1 MCMIAN
7 SFQKIRQ
14 IDEVIGKINDGCT
27 LMAGGF
33 GGVGTPPSLIDA
45 ILEKEVRELEIICN
59 DTGFP
64 HIGIGK
70 LICAGRVRKVIA
82 SHIGSNPIAGT
93 LMSEGKMEVEFSPQ
107 GTLGERIRAGGM
119 GLGGILSD
127 VGMGSEIAEKG
138 KELVQVDG
146 RTYFI
151 ETALTADVAIICG
164 KAADEFGNIIYK
176 KSARNMNPLMAM
188 AGEYTIAEVEEIVSL
203 GELDPEAIITPGVFV
218 QAVVQSE
225 GVNWKWVWEPK

>member
-1 MCMIAN
+1 MIKN

-14 IDEVIGKINDGCT
+14 IDEVLGKINDGCT

-70 LICAGRVRKVIA
+70 LISAGRVRKVIA

-146 RTYFI
+146 RPYFI

-188 AGEYTIAEVEEIVSL
+188 AGEYTIAEVDEIVSL

>member
-1 MCMIAN
+1 MIAN
-7 SFQKIRQ
+7 SFKKIRQ

-70 LICAGRVRKVIA
+70 LISAGRVRKVIA
-82 SHIGSNPIAGT
+82 SHIGSNPIAGN
-93 LMSEGKMEVEFSPQ
+93 LMSEGKLEVEFSPQ

-138 KELVQVDG
+138 KELVQVEG

-164 KAADEFGNIIYK
+164 MTADEFGNIIYK

-188 AGEYTIAEVEEIVSL
+188 AGDYTIAEVDEIVPL

-218 QAVVQSE
+218 QAIVQSE
-225 GVNWKWVWEPK
+225 GVNWKWVWESK

>member
-1 MCMIAN
+1 MAN

-45 ILEKEVRELEIICN
+45 ILEKEVRDLEIICN

-70 LICAGRVRKVIA
+70 LISAGRVRKVIA
-82 SHIGSNPIAGT
+82 SHIGSNPIAGS
-93 LMSEGKMEVEFSPQ
+93 LMSEGKLEVEFTPQ

-138 KELVQVDG
+138 KDLVQVEG

-188 AGEYTIAEVEEIVSL
+188 AGDYTIAEVDEIVSL
-203 GELDPEAIITPGVFV
+203 GELDAEAIITPGVFV
-218 QAVVQSE
+218 QAIVQSE
-225 GVNWKWVWEPK
+225 GVNWKWVWEAK

>member
-1 MCMIAN
+1 MIAN

-70 LICAGRVRKVIA
+70 LISAGRVRKVIA
-82 SHIGSNPIAGT
+82 SHIGSNPIAGS
-93 LMSEGKMEVEFSPQ
+93 LMSEGKLEVEFSPQ

-138 KELVQVDG
+138 KDLAKVEG

-188 AGEYTIAEVEEIVSL
+188 AGDYTIAEVDEIVSL
-203 GELDPEAIITPGVFV
+203 GELDAEAIITPGVFV
-218 QAVVQSE
+218 QAIVQSE
-225 GVNWKWVWEPK
+225 GVNWKWVWEAK

>member
-45 ILEKEVRELEIICN
+45 ILEKEVRDLEIICN

-70 LICAGRVRKVIA
+70 LISAGRVRKVIA
-82 SHIGSNPIAGT
+82 SHIGSNPIAGS
-93 LMSEGKMEVEFSPQ
+93 LMSEGKLEVEFSPQ

-138 KELVQVDG
+138 KDLVQVEG

-188 AGEYTIAEVEEIVSL
+188 AGDYTIAEVDEIVSL
-203 GELDPEAIITPGVFV
+203 GELDAEAIITPGVFV
-218 QAVVQSE
+218 QAIVQSE
-225 GVNWKWVWEPK
+225 GVNWKWVWEAK

>member
-1 MCMIAN
+1 MIAN

-45 ILEKEVRELEIICN
+45 ILEKEVRELKIICN

-70 LICAGRVRKVIA
+70 LISAGRVRKVIA
-82 SHIGSNPIAGT
+82 SHIGSNPIAGS
-93 LMSEGKMEVEFSPQ
+93 LMSEGKLEVEFSPQ

-138 KELVQVDG
+138 KDLVQVEG

-188 AGEYTIAEVEEIVSL
+188 AGDYTIAEVDEIVSL
-203 GELDPEAIITPGVFV
+203 GELDAEAIITPGVFV
-218 QAVVQSE
+218 QAIVQSE
-225 GVNWKWVWEPK
+225 GVNWKWVWEAK

>member
-1 MCMIAN
+1 MTN

-14 IDEVIGKINDGCT
+14 IDEVLGKINDGCT

-70 LICAGRVRKVIA
+70 LISAGRVRKVIA

>member
-1 MCMIAN
+1 MAN
-7 SFQKIRQ
+7 SFKKIRQ

-70 LICAGRVRKVIA
+70 LISAGRVRKVIA
-82 SHIGSNPIAGT
+82 SHIGSNPIAGN
-93 LMSEGKMEVEFSPQ
+93 LMSEGKLEVEFSPQ

-138 KELVQVDG
+138 KELVQVEG

-164 KAADEFGNIIYK
+164 MTADEFGNIIYK

-188 AGEYTIAEVEEIVSL
+188 AGDYTIAEVDEIVPL

-218 QAVVQSE
+218 QAIVQSE
-225 GVNWKWVWEPK
+225 GVNWKWVWESK

>member
-1 MCMIAN
+1 MIAN
-7 SFQKIRQ
+7 SFQKIRG
-14 IDEVIGKINDGCT
+14 IDEILRKINDGCK
-27 LMAGGF
+27 MMVGGF
-33 GGVGTPPSLIDA
+33 GGVGSPPSLIDA
-45 ILEKEVRELEIICN
+45 ILEKEVRDLEIICN

-70 LICAGRVRKVIA
+70 LISAGRVRKVIA
-82 SHIGSNPIAGT
+82 SHIGSNPIAGS
-93 LMSEGKMEVEFSPQ
+93 LMSEGKLEVEFSPQ

-138 KELVQVDG
+138 KELVKVEG
-146 RTYFI
+146 RDFFI
-151 ETALTADVAIICG
+151 ETALTADVAIIYG
-164 KAADEFGNIIYK
+164 KIADEFGNMIYD

-188 AGEYTIAEVEEIVSL
+188 AGDYTIAEVDEIVSL
-203 GELDPEAIITPGVFV
+203 GELDPETIITPGVFV
-218 QAVVQSE
+218 QAIVQSE

>member
-1 MCMIAN
+1 MIAN
-7 SFQKIRQ
+7 SFQKIRR
-14 IDEVIGKINDGCT
+14 IDEILGKFNDGCRM
-27 LMAGGF
+27 MAGGF
-33 GGVGTPPSLIDA
+33 GGVGSPPTLIDA
-45 ILEKEVRELEIICN
+45 ILEKGVRDLEIICN

-70 LICAGRVRKVIA
+70 LISAGRVRKVIA

-93 LMSEGKMEVEFSPQ
+93 LMSEGKLEVEFSPQ

-138 KELVQVDG
+138 KELVKVDG
-146 RTYFI
+146 RDYFI
-151 ETALTADVAIICG
+151 ETALTADIAMICG
-164 KAADEFGNIIYK
+164 KTADEFGNMIYD

-188 AGEYTIAEVEEIVSL
+188 AGDYTIAEVDEIVSL
-203 GELDPEAIITPGVFV
+203 GELDPESIITPGVFV
-218 QAVVQSE
+218 QAIVQSE

>member
-1 MCMIAN
+1 MAN
-7 SFQKIRQ
+7 SFQKIRG
-14 IDEVIGKINDGCT
+14 IDEILRKINDGCK
-27 LMAGGF
+27 MMVGGF
-33 GGVGTPPSLIDA
+33 GGVGSPPSLIDA
-45 ILEKEVRELEIICN
+45 ILEKEVRDLEIICN

-70 LICAGRVRKVIA
+70 LISAGRVRKVIA
-82 SHIGSNPIAGT
+82 SHIGSNPIAGS
-93 LMSEGKMEVEFSPQ
+93 LMSEGKLEVEFSPQ

-138 KELVQVDG
+138 KELVKVEG
-146 RTYFI
+146 RDFFI
-151 ETALTADVAIICG
+151 ETALTADVAIIYG
-164 KAADEFGNIIYK
+164 KIADEFGNMIYD

-188 AGEYTIAEVEEIVSL
+188 AGDYTIAEVDEIVSL
-203 GELDPEAIITPGVFV
+203 GELDPETIITPGVFV
-218 QAVVQSE
+218 QAIVQSE

>member
-1 MCMIAN
+1 MIAN

-70 LICAGRVRKVIA
+70 LISAGRVRKVIA

-127 VGMGSEIAEKG
+127 VGIGSEIAEKG
-138 KELVQVDG
+138 KELVHVDG

-164 KAADEFGNIIYK
+164 RAADEFGNIIYK

>member
-1 MCMIAN
+1 MAN

>member
-1 MCMIAN
+1 MAN

-45 ILEKEVRELEIICN
+45 ILEKEVRDLEIICN

-70 LICAGRVRKVIA
+70 LISAGRVRKVIA
-82 SHIGSNPIAGT
+82 SHIGSNPIAGS
-93 LMSEGKMEVEFSPQ
+93 LMSEGKLEVEFSPQ

-138 KELVQVDG
+138 KDLVQVEG

-188 AGEYTIAEVEEIVSL
+188 AGDYTIAEVDEIVSL
-203 GELDPEAIITPGVFV
+203 GELDAEAIITPGVFV
-218 QAVVQSE
+218 QAIVQSE
-225 GVNWKWVWEPK
+225 GVNWKWVWEAK

>member
-1 MCMIAN
+1 MIAN

-45 ILEKEVRELEIICN
+45 ILEKEVRDLEIICN

-70 LICAGRVRKVIA
+70 LISAGRVRKVIA
-82 SHIGSNPIAGT
+82 SHIGSNPIAGS
-93 LMSEGKMEVEFSPQ
+93 LMSEGKLEVEFTPQ

-138 KELVQVDG
+138 KDLVQVEG

-188 AGEYTIAEVEEIVSL
+188 AGDYTIAEVDEIVSL
-203 GELDPEAIITPGVFV
+203 GELDAEAIITPGVFV
-218 QAVVQSE
+218 QAIVQSE
-225 GVNWKWVWEPK
+225 GVNWKWVWEAK

>member
-1 MCMIAN
+1 MIAN

>member
-1 MCMIAN
+1 MIAN
-7 SFQKIRQ
+7 SFQKIRE
-14 IDEVIGKINDGCT
+14 IDEILRKINDGSK
-27 LMAGGF
+27 MMVGGF
-33 GGVGTPPSLIDA
+33 GGVGSPPSLIDA
-45 ILEKEVRELEIICN
+45 ILEKEVRDLEIICN

-70 LICAGRVRKVIA
+70 LISAGRVRKVIA
-82 SHIGSNPIAGT
+82 SHIGSNPIAGS
-93 LMSEGKMEVEFSPQ
+93 LMSEGKLEVEFSPQ

-138 KELVQVDG
+138 KELVKVEG
-146 RTYFI
+146 RDFFI
-151 ETALTADVAIICG
+151 ETALTADVAIIYG
-164 KAADEFGNIIYK
+164 KIADEFGNMIYD

-188 AGEYTIAEVEEIVSL
+188 AGDYTIAEVDEIVSL
-203 GELDPEAIITPGVFV
+203 GELDPETIITPGVFV
-218 QAVVQSE
+218 QAIVQSE

>member
-1 MCMIAN
+1 MAN
-7 SFQKIRQ
+7 SFQKIRE
-14 IDEVIGKINDGCT
+14 IDEILRKINDGSK
-27 LMAGGF
+27 MMVGGF
-33 GGVGTPPSLIDA
+33 GGVGSPPSLIDA
-45 ILEKEVRELEIICN
+45 ILEKEVRDLEIICN

-70 LICAGRVRKVIA
+70 LISAGRVRKVIA
-82 SHIGSNPIAGT
+82 SHIGSNPIAGS
-93 LMSEGKMEVEFSPQ
+93 LMSEGKLEVEFSPQ

-138 KELVQVDG
+138 KELVKVEG
-146 RTYFI
+146 RDFFI
-151 ETALTADVAIICG
+151 ETALTADVAIIYG
-164 KAADEFGNIIYK
+164 KIADEFGNMIYD

-188 AGEYTIAEVEEIVSL
+188 AGDYTIAEVDEIVSL
-203 GELDPEAIITPGVFV
+203 GELDPETIITPGVFV
-218 QAVVQSE
+218 QAIVQSE

>member
-1 MCMIAN
+1 MIAN
-7 SFQKIRQ
+7 SFQKIRG
-14 IDEVIGKINDGCT
+14 IDEILRKINDGCK
-27 LMAGGF
+27 MMVGGF
-33 GGVGTPPSLIDA
+33 GGVGSPPSLIDA
-45 ILEKEVRELEIICN
+45 ILEKEVRDLEIICN

-70 LICAGRVRKVIA
+70 LISAGRVRKVIA
-82 SHIGSNPIAGT
+82 SHIGSNPIAGS
-93 LMSEGKMEVEFSPQ
+93 LMSEGKLEVEFSPQ

-138 KELVQVDG
+138 KELVKVEGLDF
-146 RTYFI
+146 FI
-151 ETALTADVAIICG
+151 ETALTADVAIIYG
-164 KAADEFGNIIYK
+164 KMADEFGNMIYD

-188 AGEYTIAEVEEIVSL
+188 AGDYTIAEVDEIVCL
-203 GELDPEAIITPGVFV
+203 GELDPETIITPGVFV
-218 QAVVQSE
+218 QAIVQSE

>member
-1 MCMIAN
+1 MAN

-70 LICAGRVRKVIA
+70 LISAGRVRKVIA

-127 VGMGSEIAEKG
+127 VGIGSEIAEKG
-138 KELVQVDG
+138 KELVHVDG

-164 KAADEFGNIIYK
+164 RAADEFGNIIYK

>member
-1 MCMIAN
+1 MITN

-14 IDEVIGKINDGCT
+14 IDEVLGKINDGCT

-70 LICAGRVRKVIA
+70 LISARRVRKVIA

-146 RTYFI
+146 RPYFI

-188 AGEYTIAEVEEIVSL
+188 AGEYTIAEVDEIVSL

>member
-1 MCMIAN
+1 MITN

-14 IDEVIGKINDGCT
+14 IDEVLGKINDGCT

-70 LICAGRVRKVIA
+70 LISAGRVRKVIA

>member
-70 LICAGRVRKVIA
+70 LISAGRVRKVIA

-127 VGMGSEIAEKG
+127 VGIGSEIAEKG
-138 KELVQVDG
+138 KELVHVDG

-164 KAADEFGNIIYK
+164 RAADEFGNIIYK

>member
-1 MCMIAN
+1 MIAN

-45 ILEKEVRELEIICN
+45 ILEKEVRDLEIICN

-70 LICAGRVRKVIA
+70 LISAGRVRKVIA
-82 SHIGSNPIAGT
+82 SHIGSNPIAGS
-93 LMSEGKMEVEFSPQ
+93 LMSEGKLEVEFSPQ

-138 KELVQVDG
+138 KDLVQVEG

-188 AGEYTIAEVEEIVSL
+188 AGDYTIAEVDEIVSL
-203 GELDPEAIITPGVFV
+203 GELDAEAIITPGVFV
-218 QAVVQSE
+218 QAIVQSE
-225 GVNWKWVWEPK
+225 GVNWKWVWEAK

>member
-1 MCMIAN
+1 MIAN

-14 IDEVIGKINDGCT
+14 IDEVLGKINDGCT

-70 LICAGRVRKVIA
+70 LISAGRVRKVIA
-82 SHIGSNPIAGT
+82 SHIGSNPIAGN
-93 LMSEGKMEVEFSPQ
+93 LMSEGKLEVEFSPQ

-138 KELVQVDG
+138 KKLVEVEG

-151 ETALTADVAIICG
+151 ETALTANVAIICG
-164 KAADEFGNIIYK
+164 KTADEFGNIIYK

-188 AGEYTIAEVEEIVSL
+188 AGDYTIAEVDEIVPL

-218 QAVVQSE
+218 QAIVQSE

>member
-1 MCMIAN
+1 MIAN

-70 LICAGRVRKVIA
+70 LISAGRVRKVIA
-82 SHIGSNPIAGT
+82 SHIGSNPIAGS
-93 LMSEGKMEVEFSPQ
+93 LMSEGKLEVEFSPQ

-138 KELVQVDG
+138 KDLVQVEG

-188 AGEYTIAEVEEIVSL
+188 AGDYTIAEVDEIVSL
-203 GELDPEAIITPGVFV
+203 GELDAEAIITPGVFV
-218 QAVVQSE
+218 QAIVQSE
-225 GVNWKWVWEPK
+225 GVNWKWVWEAK

>member
-1 MCMIAN
+1 MIAN
-7 SFQKIRQ
+7 SFQKIRE
-14 IDEVIGKINDGCT
+14 IDEILRKINDGCK
-27 LMAGGF
+27 MMVGGF
-33 GGVGTPPSLIDA
+33 GGVGSPPSLIEA
-45 ILEKEVRELEIICN
+45 ILEKEVRDLDIICN

-70 LICAGRVRKVIA
+70 LISAGRVRKVIA
-82 SHIGSNPIAGT
+82 SHIGSNPIAGS
-93 LMSEGKMEVEFSPQ
+93 LMSEGKLEVEFSPQ

-138 KELVQVDG
+138 KELVKVEG
-146 RTYFI
+146 RDFFI
-151 ETALTADVAIICG
+151 ETALTADVAIIYG
-164 KAADEFGNIIYK
+164 KIADEFGNMIYD

-188 AGEYTIAEVEEIVSL
+188 AGDYTIAEVDEIVSL
-203 GELDPEAIITPGVFV
+203 GELDPETIITPGVFV
-218 QAVVQSE
+218 QAIVQSE